1 MKITFQNRAHDA
13 TLKAVDTV
21 AATNERP
28 PIYPQKQENH
38 RMNELVRDP
47 KKHPAAGDV
56 LTRFGS
62 TRTVIKVMKN
72 SRGTITHVLCSDTH
86 KEITI
91 SSWRNWT
98 KDDCTVVSQGMEG
111 EQNDKT

>member
-1 MKITFQNRAHDA
+1 
-13 TLKAVDTV
+13 
-21 AATNERP
+21 
-28 PIYPQKQENH
+28 
-38 RMNELVRDP
+38 MNKLVRDP

-62 TRTVIKVMKN
+62 TRTVINVVKN
-72 SRGTITHVLCSDTH
+72 SRGTITHVLCSDAG

-98 KDDCTVVSQGMEG
+98 KDDCTVVSQRQEG
-111 EQNDKT
+111 VQNDKT